1 MNQGLPF
8 SFFIKVV
15 GVMGIVV
22 GLLVLKVYISNQIY
36 YKSRTINKL
45 ESEVAALKEENS
57 ILSMNIEK
65 LRYKT
70 EILDSIEIE
79 NKENNSSQA
88 PLNQIEPAQNLTNT
102 KTQDKNKTLNQS
114 DIKKLF
120 NKTKDLN
127 GSRVD
132 GAGEVND

>member
-1 MNQGLPF
+1 MNQGVPF
-8 SFFIKVV
+8 GFFIKVV
-15 GVMGIVV
+15 GVMAIVV
-22 GLLVLKVYISNQIY
+22 GLSVLKVYISNQIY

-70 EILDSIEIE
+70 EILDSLEI
-79 NKENNSSQA
+79 ENNSSQA

-102 KTQDKNKTLNQS
+102 KDKNKTLNQS
-114 DIKKLF
+114 DIEKLF